1 LSVSEVQPVSARTGA
16 KPSAIKVQNV
26 SLTYRTT
33 FERVPTFK
41 SAITRLGRG
50 ERAVREVEAVRDVSF
65 VVPHGTTLG
74 IIGANGA
81 GKTTLMRMIAGISA
95 GRVVVSF
102 VGDTVRGRVRQ
113 LTGDE
118 LPIIEAAPGTL
129 VEVIEKILDDRAAA
143 RDVASAGPLSVREHH
158 DGRRSAAALA
168 PFLTGATP

>member
-1 LSVSEVQPVSARTGA
+1 MEDAGFSVDPG
-16 KPSAIKVQNV
+16 
-26 SLTYRTT
+26 L
-33 FERVPTFK
+33 RVGL
-41 SAITRLGRG
+41 LG
-50 ERAVREVEAVRDVSF
+50 
-65 VVPHGTTLG
+65 P
-74 IIGANGA
+74 NGA